1 MCTEEGRLRT
11 IGVALSLKVSNSRS
25 WSKLEPADLRNGVR
39 LVYHEGNR
47 FEAARVDCGMSLSLA
62 RRNLSAFLASLMILG
77 VAAQSRSLAQA
88 NRAPAPTR
96 AELRRAPLAITL
108 DARSVRVTAY
118 AYLNLQPGPSSD
130 AIPFHLVLHI
140 VPSDSGSL
148 PAGLDA
154 DRAWV
159 TSGSRVWEDT
169 LWAPQPDTN
178 PRALLRVLGGGPA
191 WVLRADSVDVVIR
204 LVRAHQRGPL
214 LRALRVR
221 VERAS

>member
-1 MCTEEGRLRT
+1 MRYG
-11 IGVALSLKVSNSRS
+11 
-25 WSKLEPADLRNGVR
+25 
-39 LVYHEGNR
+39 LVP
-47 FEAARVDCGMSLSLA
+47 LL
-62 RRNLSAFLASLMILG
+62 ILG

-88 NRAPAPTR
+88 NRAPTPTL
-96 AELRRAPLAITL
+96 AELRRAPLTITL
-108 DARSVRVTAY
+108 DGRSVRVTAY
-118 AYLNLQPGPSSD
+118 AYLNLQPGPGSD

-140 VPSDSGSL
+140 LPSDSGSL
-148 PAGLDA
+148 PTGLDA

-159 TSGSRVWEDT
+159 ISGSRVWEDT

-178 PRALLRVLGGGPA
+178 PRALLRALGGGPA

-214 LRALRVR
+214 LRARRVR

>member
-1 MCTEEGRLRT
+1 MFFSAPQLKRDPLGAAAGGSEGIMRY
-11 IGVALSLKVSNSRS
+11 G
-25 WSKLEPADLRNGVR
+25 
-39 LVYHEGNR
+39 LV
-47 FEAARVDCGMSLSLA
+47 
-62 RRNLSAFLASLMILG
+62 SLMILG

-140 VPSDSGSL
+140 LPSDSGSL

-191 WVLRADSVDVVIR
+191 WVLSADSVDVVIR
-204 LVRAHQRGPL
+204 LIRAHQRRPL
-214 LRALRVR
+214 LRAPRVQVGR
-221 VERAS
+221 SY